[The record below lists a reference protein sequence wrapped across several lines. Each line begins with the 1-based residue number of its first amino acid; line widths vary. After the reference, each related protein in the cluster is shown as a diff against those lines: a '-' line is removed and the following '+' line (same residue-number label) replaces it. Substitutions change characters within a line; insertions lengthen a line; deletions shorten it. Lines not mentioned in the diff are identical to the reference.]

1 MGQNL
6 SVLPAQVCGISERLL
21 LYSLNMQQLC
31 EDLLPPLF

>member
-6 SVLPAQVCGISERLL
+6 SVLPAEVCGISERLL
-21 LYSLNMQQLC
+21 LYSLKMQQLC